1 MSYFKKKRGNTTPA
15 VSTASLP
22 DIVFMLLFFF
32 MVVTV
37 MREGERKVQVTIPQA
52 TQLEKLEKKSL
63 VNTIY
68 VGRPIQ
74 KYQAIYGTRPR
85 VQLDDKFSN
94 HLDGDI
100 ALFLEQHKLK
110 VNEQLWGQIVTS
122 LKADRDVT
130 MGILTDVKTALRKA
144 NQLKI
149 SYSATPDASRLAS
162 MN

>member
-1 MSYFKKKRGNTTPA
+1 MAHFQKKRGKSTPGI
-15 VSTASLP
+15 STASLP
-22 DIVFMLLFFF
+22 DIIFMLLFFF

-37 MREGERKVQVTIPQA
+37 MREGERMVQVVTPQA

-68 VGRPIQ
+68 IGRPTQ

-94 HLDGDI
+94 HLDADI
-100 ALFLEQHKLK
+100 ALFLEQHKLR
-110 VNEQLWGQIVTS
+110 VNEQLWGQITTS
-122 LKADRDVT
+122 IRADREVT
-130 MGILTDVKTALRKA
+130 MGIVTDVKTALRKA

-149 SYSATPDASRLAS
+149 NYSATPDAARLAQ